1 MTVLSRRAT
10 TAFNRHNGTITDIIS
25 WSDPSPTNYTVE
37 NFFSIYNIMFA
48 LNTNSTVPIQT
59 TVNYAFLYIIG
70 SYLSSPSVSQID
82 VDSTISK
89 VQQFLATSLILFTP
103 INWPG
108 VAPVTELTDMGKQA
122 ALGTQNIRVTPPQE
136 SFTDV
141 LVGNCTIYSIWIYDW
156 RICLV
161 GMVPDRSY
169 PYSPSSD
176 SKSLA
181 LP

>member
-10 TAFNRHNGTITDIIS
+10 TAFNRRNGTITDIIS
-25 WSDPSPTNYTVE
+25 WSDPSPTNYTVD
-37 NFFSIYNIMFA
+37 NFFSIYKIMFA
-48 LNTNSTVPIQT
+48 LDTNSTVPIQT
-59 TVNYAFLYIIG
+59 TVNYDFLYIIG

-82 VDSTISK
+82 QDSTISK

-108 VAPVTELTDMGKQA
+108 ATPLTDMGTQA
-122 ALGTQNIRVTPPQE
+122 ALGTQNDRVTLLQE
-136 SFTDV
+136 SYTDG
-141 LVGNCTIYSIWIYDW
+141 LVGDCTVYALWVYDW
-156 RICLV
+156 RVCLV
-161 GMVPDRSY
+161 GMVPCRSH
-169 PYSPSSD
+169 PYSPSRY

>member
-10 TAFNRHNGTITDIIS
+10 TAFNRRNGTITDIIS
-25 WSDPSPTNYTVE
+25 WSDPSPTNYTVD
-37 NFFSIYNIMFA
+37 NFFTIYKIMFA
-48 LNTNSTVPIQT
+48 LDSNSTVPIQT
-59 TVNYAFLYIIG
+59 TVNYDFLYIIG

-82 VDSTISK
+82 QDSTISK

-108 VAPVTELTDMGKQA
+108 VAPLTDMGTQA
-122 ALGTQNIRVTPPQE
+122 ALGVQNVRVTLLQE
-136 SFTDV
+136 PCVDV
-141 LVGNCTIYSIWIYDW
+141 LAGDCSVYALRVYDW
-156 RICLV
+156 RVCLI
-161 GMVPDRSY
+161 GMVPYRSH
-169 PYSPSSD
+169 PYSPSRN